1 MVLFENVHVGNW
13 RSETKSA
20 FVLSPLKSPILLI
33 GVLTALLIHVGAMYL
48 PLGQTILQTEPVH
61 LNTWILL
68 LVLSLTI
75 FISIEIHKWFW
86 AIRNKSVK

>member
-1 MVLFENVHVGNW
+1 MVLFENVHVGNC

-20 FVLSPLKSPILLI
+20 FILSPLKSPILLI
-33 GVLTALLIHVGAMYL
+33 GVLSALLIHVGAMYL
-48 PLGQTILQTEPVH
+48 PLGQTILQMEPVH
-61 LNTWILL
+61 FNTWILL